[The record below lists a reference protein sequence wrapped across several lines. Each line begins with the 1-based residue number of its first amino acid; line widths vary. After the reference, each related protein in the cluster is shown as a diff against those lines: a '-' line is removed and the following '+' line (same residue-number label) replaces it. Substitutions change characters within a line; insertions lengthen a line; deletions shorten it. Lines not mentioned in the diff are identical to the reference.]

1 MDMFSGD
8 VNKMLEDVKLLAI
21 RISSGDCQTEKE
33 CGIYFANIL
42 SEYYKIPLFSEYF
55 KNLTMYEMM
64 FEVEMV
70 KIRNMTKNQKIQEVM
85 NSPEAQDEIDHLFDD
100 LEANNPSNWK
110 PTDDIPKAD
119 PIVDD
124 FFKTGKF
131 VGE

>member
-1 MDMFSGD
+1 MFSGD

-85 NSPEAQDEIDHLFDD
+85 NSPDAQDEIDHLFDD
-100 LEANNPSNWK
+100 LEDNNPSNWK